1 MTVSVKF
8 IGSFRGL
15 FGSSRLEL
23 KLEESSSI
31 RKVVKTIVDQTPRFE
46 RALFDSGCENLK
58 TNMLILVNGK
68 EISVLNHFET
78 MIKDG
83 DEVVLIPVVHGG

>member
-1 MTVSVKF
+1 MNVSVKF

-15 FGSSRLEL
+15 SGDSELEL

-31 RKVVKTIVDQTPRFE
+31 REVVKAIAKQMPRLE
-46 RALFDSGCENLK
+46 RALLDSECENPR

-68 EISVLNHFET
+68 EISVLDRFET
-78 MIKDG
+78 MVKEG